1 MPASPAL
8 ALPLLAPLLYVQGRW
23 VRRVALRLPEAAG
36 PREGTAGRDG
46 RRLRLLLVGDS
57 SAAGVGATTQAEAL
71 AGRLVDD
78 LGRDHRVE
86 WRLVARTGA
95 TTASTIG
102 RLRREP
108 PDRFDVAVVCL
119 GVNDVTSGV
128 GLARWRD
135 GQERLRALLRE
146 RFGVEL
152 VVANGL
158 PPMGRFPLLPQPL
171 RWYLGTGARRF
182 TAALESDLEAEA
194 RGSFVRLDFTADTAL
209 MAPDGFHPGPSVY
222 AEWARRVAAAVRRA
236 HGGDAT
242 PA

>member
-8 ALPLLAPLLYVQGRW
+8 LPLLAPLLYLQGRW
-23 VRRVALRLPEAAG
+23 VRRVALRLPEALG
-36 PREGTAGRDG
+36 PREGTAGRG
-46 RRLRLLLVGDS
+46 ERPLRLLLVGDS

-86 WRLVARTGA
+86 WRLLARTGA

-108 PDRFDVAVVCL
+108 TARFDVAVVCL
-119 GVNDVTSGV
+119 GVNDVTSGI
-128 GLARWRD
+128 GLERWRA
-135 GQERLRALLRE
+135 GQGELRALLRE

-158 PPMGRFPLLPQPL
+158 PPMGSFPLLPQPL
-171 RWYLGTGARRF
+171 RWYLGVGARRF

-194 RGSFVRLDFTADTAL
+194 RGAFVGLDFTDDATR

-222 AEWARRVAAAVRRA
+222 AEWARRVADTVRRA
-236 HGGDAT
+236 RGDDAT